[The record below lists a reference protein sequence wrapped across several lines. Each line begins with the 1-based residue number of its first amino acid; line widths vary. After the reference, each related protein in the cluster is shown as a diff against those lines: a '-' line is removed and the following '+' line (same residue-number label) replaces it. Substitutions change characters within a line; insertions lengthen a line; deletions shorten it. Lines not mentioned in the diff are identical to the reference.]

1 MCFFLILIYF
11 PHFFYLFCPDCRHK
25 HPGMTTPPPP
35 HTSFLRHSFISIQSS
50 QTTGSLDEENVPAAC
65 LCSCLRDGVHAS
77 T

>member
-35 HTSFLRHSFISIQSS
+35 THLIPPAFFHFHTKLTDHWI
-50 QTTGSLDEENVPAAC
+50 TG
-65 LCSCLRDGVHAS
+65 
-77 T
+77 